1 MLAHFRVSLI
11 EPVGSDKANITRNV
25 FNTAILKSVLL
36 KTKRS
41 NQRMTRMTT
50 KAIHGK
56 SQVLA
61 ARVPLEVVRRM
72 QKVRKEGES
81 IGQFVFKCFNRE
93 ISSICIDN

>member
-1 MLAHFRVSLI
+1 
-11 EPVGSDKANITRNV
+11 
-25 FNTAILKSVLL
+25 
-36 KTKRS
+36 
-41 NQRMTRMTT
+41 MTRMTT

-56 SQVLA
+56 SQILA
-61 ARVPLEVVRRM
+61 TRVPHEVVRRM

>member
-1 MLAHFRVSLI
+1 M
-11 EPVGSDKANITRNV
+11 N
-25 FNTAILKSVLL
+25 
-36 KTKRS
+36 
-41 NQRMTRMTT
+41 RMTT

-56 SQVLA
+56 SQILA
-61 ARVPLEVVRRM
+61 TRVPHEVVRRM

>member
-1 MLAHFRVSLI
+1 
-11 EPVGSDKANITRNV
+11 
-25 FNTAILKSVLL
+25 
-36 KTKRS
+36 
-41 NQRMTRMTT
+41 MTT